1 MTLEMTSRFRG
12 CLLGGAVGDALGAA
26 VEFLSHEEIQSRFGA
41 EGIREYAPAYGGLGR
56 ITDDTQMT
64 LFTAEGLLRSHV
76 RGCLRGITTQSGL
89 VSSAYERWL
98 YTQGERSRKET
109 EQEWLDSGWL
119 IKQRELHSRRAPGMT
134 CLSALKQMRAY
145 GDRAQNDSKGCGG
158 VMRVAPIG
166 LFAHVMGASHEMC
179 FELGEEVCAL
189 THGHV
194 TGQLTGGV
202 LAVMIQCLVAGDS
215 MAQALAHAMRI
226 LERKSGCEDTLQ
238 ALKQARELAES
249 DTAPQVA
256 VVMLGLGWI
265 AEEALA
271 ISVYCAL
278 KGRDFRDAIELAVNH
293 DGDSDSTGAITGNLL
308 GAMSGEEVIP
318 RSWREGLELHDV
330 IRGMAD
336 DLHDCGRWEIYTDGG
351 GKDEKWA
358 WEKYPGY

>member
-1 MTLEMTSRFRG
+1 MMLEMTSRFRG

-26 VEFLSHEEIQSRFGA
+26 VEFLSHEEIQARFGSD
-41 EGIREYAPAYGGLGR
+41 GIADYAPAYGGLGR

-98 YTQGERSRKET
+98 YTQGERSRQET

-158 VMRVAPIG
+158 VMRVAPVG
-166 LFAHVMGASHEMC
+166 LFAHAMGASHEMC

-202 LAVMIQCLVAGDS
+202 LAVMIQCLVAGDA
-215 MAQALAHAMRI
+215 MAQALAHALCI
-226 LERKSGCEDTLQ
+226 LERKPGCDDTLQ
-238 ALKQARELAES
+238 ALEQARALAES
-249 DTAPQVA
+249 ETSAPAA
-256 VVMLGLGWI
+256 VVLLGLGWI

-271 ISVYCAL
+271 IAVYCAL
-278 KGRDFRDAIELAVNH
+278 TARDYRSAIQLAVNH

-308 GAMSGEEVIP
+308 GAQWGEEAIP
-318 RSWREGLELHDV
+318 SDWLAPLELRDV
-330 IRGMAD
+330 IGEIAK
-336 DLHDCGRWEIYTDGG
+336 DLHDCPRWELYTDGG

>member
-1 MTLEMTSRFRG
+1 MTLEPSSRFRG
-12 CLLGGAVGDALGAA
+12 CLLGGATGDALGAA
-26 VEFLSHEEIQSRFGA
+26 VEFLSFEEIQARFGSD
-41 EGIREYAPAYGGLGR
+41 GIRDYAPAYGGLGR

-76 RGCLRGITTQSGL
+76 RGCLRGITTQGSL
-89 VSSAYERWL
+89 VNSAYERWL
-98 YTQGERSRKET
+98 YTQGERSRQDT

-134 CLSALKQMRAY
+134 CLSALRQVRRY
-145 GDRAQNDSKGCGG
+145 SDIAQNDSKGCGG
-158 VMRVAPIG
+158 VMRVAPVG

-179 FELGEEVCAL
+179 FALGEEVCAL

-226 LERKSGCEDTLQ
+226 LERKSGCEETMQ
-238 ALKQARELAES
+238 ALKQACELAES

-271 ISVYCAL
+271 MSVYCAL
-278 KGRDFRDAIELAVNH
+278 TARDFRSAIQIAVNH

-308 GAMSGEEVIP
+308 GAQWGEEAIP
-318 RSWREGLELHDV
+318 ADWLEPLELREV
-330 IRGMAD
+330 IGEVAQ
-336 DLHDCGRWEIYTDGG
+336 DLHDCARWELYTDGG
-351 GKDEKWA
+351 GKDERWV